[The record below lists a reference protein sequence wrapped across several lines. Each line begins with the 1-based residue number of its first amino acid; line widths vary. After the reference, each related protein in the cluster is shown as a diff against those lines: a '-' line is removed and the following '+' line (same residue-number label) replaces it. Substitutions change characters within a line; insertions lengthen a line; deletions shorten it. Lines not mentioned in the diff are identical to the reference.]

1 MATAVAAADGADA
14 AAAAR
19 AAAQAQLAAN
29 TAWLARLDGVLALN
43 VRRISQ
49 ADALALDGQLLAMLK
64 ATLKAALNRAQRG
77 AFDSWEA
84 ELTAGLQL
92 LMVAWSLWPTG
103 ATYGMRLLGLVYR
116 DERAHRRKP
125 CTPAVHGDA
134 LADAAC
140 RALTPSATLHCVHC
154 GAPSRG

>member
-1 MATAVAAADGADA
+1 MANAAVAADGTDA

-19 AAAQAQLAAN
+19 AAAQTQLAAN
-29 TAWLARLDGVLALN
+29 AAWLARLDGVLALN

-77 AFDSWEA
+77 AFETWEA
-84 ELTAGLQL
+84 ELTAALQM
-92 LMVAWSLWPTG
+92 LMVAWSLWPTS

-116 DERAHRRKP
+116 DERAHRSKP
-125 CTPAVHGDA
+125 CTPKMRGNA
-134 LADAAC
+134 LVNAMC
-140 RALTPSATLHCVHC
+140 GVLIPS
-154 GAPSRG
+154 